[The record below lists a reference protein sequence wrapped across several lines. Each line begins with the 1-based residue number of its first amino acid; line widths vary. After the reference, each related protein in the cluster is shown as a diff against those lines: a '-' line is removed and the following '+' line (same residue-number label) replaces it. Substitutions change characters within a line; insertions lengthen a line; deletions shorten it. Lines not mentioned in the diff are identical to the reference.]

1 MVNHIG
7 EVMVSI
13 FTLSVQWSTHIGE
26 VMVMFSIVTLS
37 VQWSTT
43 SVMVSNGYSGI
54 GEVMVSVFTLS
65 VQWSTTSV
73 MVMLP

>member
-13 FTLSVQWSTHIGE
+13 FTLI
-26 VMVMFSIVTLS
+26 IV
-37 VQWSTT
+37 V
-43 SVMVSNGYSGI
+43 NHI

-73 MVMLP
+73 K